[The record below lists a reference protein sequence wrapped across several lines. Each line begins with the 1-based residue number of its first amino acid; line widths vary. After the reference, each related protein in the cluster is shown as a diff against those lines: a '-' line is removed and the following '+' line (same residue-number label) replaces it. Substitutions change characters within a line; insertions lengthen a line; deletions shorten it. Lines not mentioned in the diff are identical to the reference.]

1 MGGGGENGA
10 PDWRTDHAAAL
21 SRRERKERGT
31 PEDAEVVA
39 GLLVCPSPLPD
50 WLAAASSV
58 HLIAPSPV
66 HYLSGFPY
74 LSAWFPPDSLYGV
87 QHRSGTPYS
96 HSWVLHPTQSPTPS
110 LSPSPEKMS
119 VSLITDIQQEGE
131 SGPLIEPYSR
141 GKTSPL
147 PQGTKEGTGE
157 VLEPEDS
164 SSQDAQKRAPNHSHG
179 RKRAKSNAKL
189 KLVRSLAVCEESSGP
204 FSTDGPPESEI
215 IQLHIS
221 CPSDKEEEKS
231 SKDEYENEEKE
242 KKDKAPRKMLS
253 RDSSQ
258 EYTDST
264 GIDVHEFLVNTLKNN
279 PRDRMMLLKLEQ
291 DILEF
296 INDDNNQYK
305 KFPQMTSYHRMLLHR
320 VAAYFGM
327 DHNVDQTGKAVIINK
342 TGNTRIPEQRF
353 SEHIKDERNMD
364 FQKKFILKRDDAS
377 MDKDDNQI
385 RVPLQDGRR
394 SKSIEEREEEY
405 QRVRDRIFAREVSF
419 FLQSS
424 QNGYINDNRLSTEG
438 YCSSSQKRRQI
449 FRGNR
454 ESSSRA
460 SSSRQSSTDS
470 DMKCLEPRPWS
481 STDSDSSNR
490 TLRPPV
496 TKASSFSGIS
506 ILTRGDSLGSNK
518 GSQGSCKGSRSG
530 LSLVSP
536 DVCPPPAASQSSR
549 SLLPCPSQ
557 QPQPQVPPQTA
568 LLPTPQQH
576 PMGNHMI
583 AQPVATLQPSQPVSY
598 SSPSCPQ
605 VLLPVSPPQQYTMPP
620 PTVLTQHPP
629 PQTGY
634 IMATTGQPM
643 APPSGYQPATGH
655 PHPPPP
661 PPPPSQTVMQAPP
674 PPQGYMQAPPPQQIQ
689 VSYYPPGQY
698 PSSGQQYRVPQPI
711 SHQVSYPAQRTQ
723 AMPQPTQQSGL
734 QTMMP
739 SQQPSYQGMMGVQQ
753 PQNPGLLNSQRAGMG
768 GQMQSIMVQ
777 YPQMPSYQVPVGNE
791 SQQVVQQQYQQQVM
805 VPVSQSVQGPM
816 PVYYS
821 VITPTQQSSTSP
833 SVSYL
838 QPPSSEQYQITQSPS
853 PCNPQQLQQ
862 QYSGVPPPGPG
873 VMVMQLSVPNGP
885 QPSQNPPLV
894 QWNPCK
900 YYSIEQRPSKPG
912 ELYKPDNTP
921 QASTQLTSPLASPTQ
936 SPTPSPSGSVSSVC
950 PGLGPL
956 PLISQFPRPGGPAQ
970 GDGRYSL
977 LGQPLQYSLCP
988 PLMHG
993 QSSYSSHQ
1001 GQGVMKHGARGKKQT
1016 LKSQSTD
1023 LGTTDVVVSRVL
1035 EVTDLPEGISRLEAE
1050 KLFNQLSM
1058 CGAQI
1063 QWLKEPQGG
1072 RGGGCGPCPG
1082 GAPAGPGAAAGLGA
1096 CMGGKGVDP
1105 AHLYTVVAVFPS
1117 TMAAQSAS
1125 FKLNNSGASLFKL
1138 RAAKKNYDLRVLERA
1153 SSQ

>member
-1 MGGGGENGA
+1 
-10 PDWRTDHAAAL
+10 
-21 SRRERKERGT
+21 
-31 PEDAEVVA
+31 
-39 GLLVCPSPLPD
+39 
-50 WLAAASSV
+50 
-58 HLIAPSPV
+58 
-66 HYLSGFPY
+66 
-74 LSAWFPPDSLYGV
+74 
-87 QHRSGTPYS
+87 
-96 HSWVLHPTQSPTPS
+96 
-110 LSPSPEKMS
+110 MS
-119 VSLITDIQQEGE
+119 VSLTTVIQHEGE
-131 SGPLIEPYSR
+131 SGPRIEPCSR
-141 GKTSPL
+141 GKTSPQ

-157 VLEPEDS
+157 GLEPEDS
-164 SSQDAQKRAPNHSHG
+164 SPQDAQKRAPNHSHG

-204 FSTDGPPESEI
+204 FSNDGTPESQWNVVFQDI

-221 CPSDKEEEKS
+221 SPSDKEEEKS

-424 QNGYINDNRLSTEG
+424 QNGYINDNR
-438 YCSSSQKRRQI
+438 
-449 FRGNR
+449 GNR

-481 STDSDSSNR
+481 STESDSSNR

-506 ILTRGDSLGSNK
+506 ILTRGDSLGSNN
-518 GSQGSCKGSRSG
+518 GSQGSCRGSRS
-530 LSLVSP
+530 
-536 DVCPPPAASQSSR
+536 ASQSSR

-557 QPQPQVPPQTA
+557 QPQPQIPPQTA

-583 AQPVATLQPSQPVSY
+583 AQPVASQPVSY

-605 VLLPVSPPQQYTMPP
+605 VLLPVSPPQQYTMGEEMAPQFTQMTLSRQGSSENPEPPPMYQAP

-629 PQTGY
+629 PQTSY

-643 APPSGYQPATGH
+643 PPPSGYQPATGH

-661 PPPPSQTVMQAPP
+661 PPPPSQPVMQAPP
-674 PPQGYMQAPPPQQIQ
+674 PPQGYMQPPPPQQIQ

-698 PSSGQQYRVPQPI
+698 PSSGQQYRVPQPMA
-711 SHQVSYPAQRTQ
+711 HQVSYPAQRTQ
-723 AMPQPTQQSGL
+723 PMPQPTQQSGL

-739 SQQPSYQGMMGVQQ
+739 SQQSSYQGIMGVQQ

-791 SQQVVQQQYQQQVM
+791 NQQVVQQQYQQQVM

-821 VITPTQQSSTSP
+821 VITPTQQNSTSP
-833 SVSYL
+833 SVGYL

-921 QASTQLTSPLASPTQ
+921 QASTQLTTPLASPTQ
-936 SPTPSPSGSVSSVC
+936 SPTPSPSGSVSTVC
-950 PGLGPL
+950 PGMGPL

-988 PLMHG
+988 PPLMHG
-993 QSSYSSHQ
+993 QSSYTSHQ

-1016 LKSQSTD
+1016 LKSASTD

-1035 EVTDLPEGISRLEAE
+1035 EVTDLPEGISRPEAE

-1058 CGAQI
+1058 CGAKI
-1063 QWLKEPQGG
+1063 QWLKEPHGG
-1072 RGGGCGPCPG
+1072 RGGGGGGPCPG
-1082 GAPAGPGAAAGLGA
+1082 VGPARLMASVGARGDGS
-1096 CMGGKGVDP
+1096 DP

>member
-1 MGGGGENGA
+1 M
-10 PDWRTDHAAAL
+10 
-21 SRRERKERGT
+21 
-31 PEDAEVVA
+31 
-39 GLLVCPSPLPD
+39 
-50 WLAAASSV
+50 
-58 HLIAPSPV
+58 
-66 HYLSGFPY
+66 
-74 LSAWFPPDSLYGV
+74 
-87 QHRSGTPYS
+87 
-96 HSWVLHPTQSPTPS
+96 S
-110 LSPSPEKMS
+110 LS
-119 VSLITDIQQEGE
+119 LTTDIQQEGE
-131 SGPLIEPYSR
+131 SGLQIEPCSR
-141 GKTSPL
+141 GKTTPQ
-147 PQGTKEGTGE
+147 PQGTKDGTGE
-157 VLEPEDS
+157 GPEPEDNS
-164 SSQDAQKRAPNHSHG
+164 PQDAQQKRATNHSHG
-179 RKRAKSNAKL
+179 RKRAKSNAKM

-204 FSTDGPPESEI
+204 FPNDGPPESEI

-242 KKDKAPRKMLS
+242 KKDKTPRKMLS

-296 INDDNNQYK
+296 INDNNNQYK

-353 SEHIKDERNMD
+353 SEHIKDERNVD

-424 QNGYINDNRLSTEG
+424 QNGYINDNR
-438 YCSSSQKRRQI
+438 
-449 FRGNR
+449 GNR

-470 DMKCLEPRPWS
+470 DMKCLDPRPWS

-530 LSLVSP
+530 LPLVSP
-536 DVCPPPAASQSSR
+536 DVCPPPSVSQSSR

-557 QPQPQVPPQTA
+557 PPQQPQVQGPPQTA

-576 PMGNHMI
+576 PMGNHMM
-583 AQPVATLQPSQPVSY
+583 AQPVASLQPSQPVSY

-605 VLLPVSPPQQYTMPP
+605 VLLPVSPPQQYTMGDELPPQFTQMTLSRQGSSENPEPPPMYQPP
-620 PTVLTQHPP
+620 PTVLSQHPP
-629 PQTGY
+629 PQPGY
-634 IMATTGQPM
+634 IMTTGQPLP
-643 APPSGYQPATGH
+643 PPSGYQPPTGH

-661 PPPPSQTVMQAPP
+661 PPPPSQPVIQAAP
-674 PPQGYMQAPPPQQIQ
+674 PPQGYIQPPPPQQIQ

-698 PSSGQQYRVPQPI
+698 PSSGQQYRVSQPI
-711 SHQVSYPAQRTQ
+711 SHQVSYQAQRTQ
-723 AMPQPTQQSGL
+723 PMPPPNQQSGL

-739 SQQPSYQGMMGVQQ
+739 SQQPSYQNMMGVQQ
-753 PQNPGLLNSQRAGMG
+753 PPNPGLLNSQRTGIG

-777 YPQMPSYQVPVGNE
+777 YPQMPSYQVPVANE
-791 SQQVVQQQYQQQVM
+791 NQQVVQQQYQQQVM
-805 VPVSQSVQGPM
+805 VPVSQSVQGAM

-821 VITPTQQSSTSP
+821 VITPTQQNSTSCSP
-833 SVSYL
+833 SVGYL
-838 QPPSSEQYQITQSPS
+838 QPPSSEQFQITQSPS
-853 PCNPQQLQQ
+853 PCNPQPLQQ
-862 QYSGVPPPGPG
+862 QYSGVAPPGPG

-912 ELYKPDNTP
+912 DLYKPDNTP

-936 SPTPSPSGSVSSVC
+936 SPTPSPSGSVNNVC

-956 PLISQFPRPGGPAQ
+956 PLISQFQRPGGPAQ

-993 QSSYSSHQ
+993 QPSYNSHQ
-1001 GQGVMKHGARGKKQT
+1001 GQGVIKHGARGKKQT
-1016 LKSQSTD
+1016 LKSASTD

-1035 EVTDLPEGISRLEAE
+1035 EVTDLPEGISRPEAE

-1058 CGAQI
+1058 CGAKI

-1072 RGGGCGPCPG
+1072 RGVAGGCGPCA
-1082 GAPAGPGAAAGLGA
+1082 GASGMSGVGMGAG
-1096 CMGGKGVDP
+1096 GGKGDGHDP
-1105 AHLYTVVAVFPS
+1105 AHLYTVVAVFPT

>member
-1 MGGGGENGA
+1 MMIICENV
-10 PDWRTDHAAAL
+10 TLAL
-21 SRRERKERGT
+21 QIIC
-31 PEDAEVVA
+31 VV
-39 GLLVCPSPLPD
+39 L
-50 WLAAASSV
+50 
-58 HLIAPSPV
+58 
-66 HYLSGFPY
+66 F
-74 LSAWFPPDSLYGV
+74 
-87 QHRSGTPYS
+87 Q
-96 HSWVLHPTQSPTPS
+96 
-110 LSPSPEKMS
+110 
-119 VSLITDIQQEGE
+119 
-131 SGPLIEPYSR
+131 
-141 GKTSPL
+141 
-147 PQGTKEGTGE
+147 
-157 VLEPEDS
+157 
-164 SSQDAQKRAPNHSHG
+164 
-179 RKRAKSNAKL
+179 SNAKL

-204 FSTDGPPESEI
+204 FSNDGPPDSDI

-231 SKDEYENEEKE
+231 SKDEYENEEE
-242 KKDKAPRKMLS
+242 KKDKTPRKMLS

-377 MDKDDNQI
+377 MDKDDNQ
-385 RVPLQDGRR
+385 
-394 SKSIEEREEEY
+394 
-405 QRVRDRIFAREVSF
+405 
-419 FLQSS
+419 SS
-424 QNGYINDNRLSTEG
+424 QNGYINDN
-438 YCSSSQKRRQI
+438 
-449 FRGNR
+449 RGNR

-530 LSLVSP
+530 LPLVSP
-536 DVCPPPAASQSSR
+536 DVCAPPAASQSSR

-557 QPQPQVPPQTA
+557 QPQQPQPQAPPQTA
-568 LLPTPQQH
+568 LLPTPPQH
-576 PMGNHMI
+576 PLSNHMI
-583 AQPVATLQPSQPVSY
+583 AQGEELAPQFTQMTLSRQGSSENPEPPPIYQP
-598 SSPSCPQ
+598 
-605 VLLPVSPPQQYTMPP
+605 T
-620 PTVLTQHPP
+620 PTVLPQHPP
-629 PQTGY
+629 PQTSY
-634 IMATTGQPM
+634 IMATTGQPLP
-643 APPSGYQPATGH
+643 PPSGYQPTTGH

-661 PPPPSQTVMQAPP
+661 PPPPSQPVMQAAP
-674 PPQGYMQAPPPQQIQ
+674 PPQGYMQPPPPQQ

-698 PSSGQQYRVPQPI
+698 PSSGQQYRVPQPM
-711 SHQVSYPAQRTQ
+711 SHQVSYPTQRTQ
-723 AMPQPTQQSGL
+723 PMPQPTQQSGL
-734 QTMMP
+734 QTMIP
-739 SQQPSYQGMMGVQQ
+739 SQQPSYQGMMSVQQ

-791 SQQVVQQQYQQQVM
+791 NQQVVQQQYQQQVM

-821 VITPTQQSSTSP
+821 VITPTQQNSTSP
-833 SVSYL
+833 SVGYL

-853 PCNPQQLQQ
+853 PCNPPQLQQ

-936 SPTPSPSGSVSSVC
+936 SPTPSPSGSVNSVC

-956 PLISQFPRPGGPAQ
+956 PLISQFPRAGGPAQ

-977 LGQPLQYSLCP
+977 LGQPLQYSLCPP

-1016 LKSQSTD
+1016 LKSASTD

-1035 EVTDLPEGISRLEAE
+1035 EVTDLPEGITRPEAE
-1050 KLFNQLSM
+1050 KLFNQLSL
-1058 CGAQI
+1058 CGAKI

-1072 RGGGCGPCPG
+1072 RGGADGN
-1082 GAPAGPGAAAGLGA
+1082 
-1096 CMGGKGVDP
+1096 DP

>member
-1 MGGGGENGA
+1 
-10 PDWRTDHAAAL
+10 
-21 SRRERKERGT
+21 
-31 PEDAEVVA
+31 
-39 GLLVCPSPLPD
+39 
-50 WLAAASSV
+50 
-58 HLIAPSPV
+58 
-66 HYLSGFPY
+66 
-74 LSAWFPPDSLYGV
+74 
-87 QHRSGTPYS
+87 
-96 HSWVLHPTQSPTPS
+96 
-110 LSPSPEKMS
+110 MS
-119 VSLITDIQQEGE
+119 VSLTTDIQQEGE
-131 SGPLIEPYSR
+131 SGPLIEPCSR
-141 GKTSPL
+141 GKTSPQ

-157 VLEPEDS
+157 GLEPEDS
-164 SSQDAQKRAPNHSHG
+164 SPQDAQKRAPNHSHG

-204 FSTDGPPESEI
+204 FSNDGPPESDI

-242 KKDKAPRKMLS
+242 KKDKTPRKMLS

-405 QRVRDRIFAREVSF
+405 QRVRDRIFARE
-419 FLQSS
+419 SS
-424 QNGYINDNRLSTEG
+424 QNGYINDN
-438 YCSSSQKRRQI
+438 
-449 FRGNR
+449 RGNR

-530 LSLVSP
+530 LPLVSP

-557 QPQPQVPPQTA
+557 QPQPQPQAPPQTA

-583 AQPVATLQPSQPVSY
+583 AQGEELAPQFSQMTLSRQG
-598 SSPSCPQ
+598 SSENPE
-605 VLLPVSPPQQYTMPP
+605 PPPMYQAP
-620 PTVLTQHPP
+620 PTVLSQHPP
-629 PQTGY
+629 PQTSY

-643 APPSGYQPATGH
+643 PPPSGYQPATGH

-661 PPPPSQTVMQAPP
+661 PPPPSQPVMQAPP
-674 PPQGYMQAPPPQQIQ
+674 PPQGYMQPPPPQQIQ

-698 PSSGQQYRVPQPI
+698 PSSGQQYRVPQPM

-723 AMPQPTQQSGL
+723 PIPQPTQQSGL

-739 SQQPSYQGMMGVQQ
+739 SQQPSYQSMMGVQQ

-777 YPQMPSYQVPVGNE
+777 YPQMTSYQVPVGNE
-791 SQQVVQQQYQQQVM
+791 NQQVVQQQYQQQVM

-821 VITPTQQSSTSP
+821 VITPTQQNSTSP
-833 SVSYL
+833 SVGYL

-900 YYSIEQRPSKPG
+900 YYSIEQRPGKPG

-1016 LKSQSTD
+1016 LKSASTD

-1035 EVTDLPEGISRLEAE
+1035 EVTDLPEGISRPEAE
-1050 KLFNQLSM
+1050 KLFNQLMM
-1058 CGAQI
+1058 CGAKI

-1072 RGGGCGPCPG
+1072 RGGAGGCGPCPG
-1082 GAPAGPGAAAGLGA
+1082 AGPSGPGATAGPK
-1096 CMGGKGVDP
+1096 CDSSDP
-1105 AHLYTVVAVFPS
+1105 AHLYTIVAVFSS
-1117 TMAAQSAS
+1117 TMAAQSAF

>member
-1 MGGGGENGA
+1 MIYI
-10 PDWRTDHAAAL
+10 
-21 SRRERKERGT
+21 SI
-31 PEDAEVVA
+31 V
-39 GLLVCPSPLPD
+39 
-50 WLAAASSV
+50 
-58 HLIAPSPV
+58 
-66 HYLSGFPY
+66 F
-74 LSAWFPPDSLYGV
+74 
-87 QHRSGTPYS
+87 Q
-96 HSWVLHPTQSPTPS
+96 
-110 LSPSPEKMS
+110 
-119 VSLITDIQQEGE
+119 
-131 SGPLIEPYSR
+131 
-141 GKTSPL
+141 
-147 PQGTKEGTGE
+147 
-157 VLEPEDS
+157 
-164 SSQDAQKRAPNHSHG
+164 
-179 RKRAKSNAKL
+179 SNAKL

-204 FSTDGPPESEI
+204 FNDGPPESDI

-231 SKDEYENEEKE
+231 SKDEFENEEKE
-242 KKDKAPRKMLS
+242 KKDKTPRKMLS
-253 RDSSQ
+253 RAFANF
-258 EYTDST
+258 
-264 GIDVHEFLVNTLKNN
+264 ILL
-279 PRDRMMLLKLEQ
+279 DRMMLLKLEQ

-405 QRVRDRIFAREVSF
+405 QRVRDRIFARE
-419 FLQSS
+419 SS
-424 QNGYINDNRLSTEG
+424 QNGYINDN
-438 YCSSSQKRRQI
+438 
-449 FRGNR
+449 RGNR

-530 LSLVSP
+530 KDLRNTSVSQP
-536 DVCPPPAASQSSR
+536 SR
-549 SLLPCPSQ
+549 SLLPCPAQ
-557 QPQPQVPPQTA
+557 QPQQTQPQAPPQTA

-576 PMGNHMI
+576 PIGNHMI
-583 AQPVATLQPSQPVSY
+583 AQGEELASQFTQMTLSRQGSTENPE
-598 SSPSCPQ
+598 
-605 VLLPVSPPQQYTMPP
+605 PPPMYQAP
-620 PTVLTQHPP
+620 PTVLSQHPP

-643 APPSGYQPATGH
+643 PTS
-655 PHPPPP
+655 
-661 PPPPSQTVMQAPP
+661 SLSSDCDCRCCFL
-674 PPQGYMQAPPPQQIQ
+674 QIQ
-689 VSYYPPGQY
+689 VSYYPPGQFA
-698 PSSGQQYRVPQPI
+698 STGQQYRVSQPV
-711 SHQVSYPAQRTQ
+711 SHQVSYPAQRSQ
-723 AMPQPTQQSGL
+723 PMPQPTQQSGL
-734 QTMMP
+734 QTMIP

-753 PQNPGLLNSQRAGMG
+753 ASNPGLLNSQRAGIG

-777 YPQMPSYQVPVGNE
+777 YPQMPSYQVPVANE
-791 SQQVVQQQYQQQVM
+791 NQQVVQPQYQQQVM

-821 VITPTQQSSTSP
+821 VITPTQQNSTSP

-838 QPPSSEQYQITQSPS
+838 QPPSSEQYQMTQSPS
-853 PCNPQQLQQ
+853 PCNPQPLQQ
-862 QYSGVPPPGPG
+862 QYSGVPAPGPG

-921 QASTQLTSPLASPTQ
+921 QATTQLTSPLASPTQ
-936 SPTPSPSGSVSSVC
+936 SPTPSPSGSVSSIC
-950 PGLGPL
+950 PGLAPL
-956 PLISQFPRPGGPAQ
+956 PLISQFQRPGGPNQ

-988 PLMHG
+988 PSLMHG

-1016 LKSQSTD
+1016 LKSASTD

-1050 KLFNQLSM
+1050 KLFNQLSL
-1058 CGAQI
+1058 CGAKI
-1063 QWLKEPQGG
+1063 QWLKDPQGG
-1072 RGGGCGPCPG
+1072 RAGGCGS
-1082 GAPAGPGAAAGLGA
+1082 GPGAGH
-1096 CMGGKGVDP
+1096 DP

>member
-1 MGGGGENGA
+1 YGNIMCTKDLCQQIMG
-10 PDWRTDHAAAL
+10 
-21 SRRERKERGT
+21 
-31 PEDAEVVA
+31 
-39 GLLVCPSPLPD
+39 
-50 WLAAASSV
+50 
-58 HLIAPSPV
+58 
-66 HYLSGFPY
+66 
-74 LSAWFPPDSLYGV
+74 LY
-87 QHRSGTPYS
+87 RICC
-96 HSWVLHPTQSPTPS
+96 L
-110 LSPSPEKMS
+110 
-119 VSLITDIQQEGE
+119 
-131 SGPLIEPYSR
+131 
-141 GKTSPL
+141 
-147 PQGTKEGTGE
+147 
-157 VLEPEDS
+157 
-164 SSQDAQKRAPNHSHG
+164 
-179 RKRAKSNAKL
+179 
-189 KLVRSLAVCEESSGP
+189 SLAVCEESCGP
-204 FSTDGPPESEI
+204 FSNDGPPESDI

-242 KKDKAPRKMLS
+242 KKDKTPRKMLS

-405 QRVRDRIFAREVSF
+405 QRVRDRIFAREVTFSP
-419 FLQSS
+419 
-424 QNGYINDNRLSTEG
+424 NVNPNRLSTEG

-530 LSLVSP
+530 LPLVNA

-557 QPQPQVPPQTA
+557 QPQPPQPQAPPQTA

-583 AQPVATLQPSQPVSY
+583 AQPVASLQPSQPVSY

-605 VLLPVSPPQQYTMPP
+605 VLLPVSPPQQYTMGEELAPQFSQMTLSRQGSSENPEPPPMYQAP
-620 PTVLTQHPP
+620 PTVLSQHPP

-634 IMATTGQPM
+634 IMATTGQPLP
-643 APPSGYQPATGH
+643 PPSGYQP
-655 PHPPPP
+655 
-661 PPPPSQTVMQAPP
+661 APP
-674 PPQGYMQAPPPQQIQ
+674 PPQGYMQPPPPQQIQ

-698 PSSGQQYRVPQPI
+698 ASSGQQYRVPQPM

-723 AMPQPTQQSGL
+723 PMPQPAQQSGL

-739 SQQPSYQGMMGVQQ
+739 SQQPSYQSMMGVQQ

-791 SQQVVQQQYQQQVM
+791 NQQVVQQQYQQQVM

-821 VITPTQQSSTSP
+821 VITPTQQNSTSP

-838 QPPSSEQYQITQSPS
+838 QPPSNDQYQITQSPS

-912 ELYKPDNTP
+912 ELYKSDNTP

-988 PLMHG
+988 PPLMHS

-1016 LKSQSTD
+1016 LKSASTD

-1035 EVTDLPEGISRLEAE
+1035 EVTDLPEGISRPEAE
-1050 KLFNQLSM
+1050 KLFNQLSL
-1058 CGAQI
+1058 CGAKI

-1072 RGGGCGPCPG
+1072 RGGCGPCPG
-1082 GAPAGPGAAAGLGA
+1082 AGN
-1096 CMGGKGVDP
+1096 DP

>member
-1 MGGGGENGA
+1 
-10 PDWRTDHAAAL
+10 
-21 SRRERKERGT
+21 
-31 PEDAEVVA
+31 
-39 GLLVCPSPLPD
+39 
-50 WLAAASSV
+50 
-58 HLIAPSPV
+58 
-66 HYLSGFPY
+66 
-74 LSAWFPPDSLYGV
+74 
-87 QHRSGTPYS
+87 
-96 HSWVLHPTQSPTPS
+96 
-110 LSPSPEKMS
+110 MS
-119 VSLITDIQQEGE
+119 VSLTPDIKQEGE
-131 SGPLIEPYSR
+131 SGPLIEPCSR
-141 GKTSPL
+141 GKTSPQ

-157 VLEPEDS
+157 GLELEDIS
-164 SSQDAQKRAPNHSHG
+164 PQDAQKRAPNHSHG

-189 KLVRSLAVCEESSGP
+189 KLVRSLAVCEESCGP
-204 FSTDGPPESEI
+204 FSSDGPPESDV

-242 KKDKAPRKMLS
+242 KKDKTPRKMLS

-405 QRVRDRIFAREVSF
+405 QRVRDRIFARE
-419 FLQSS
+419 SS
-424 QNGYINDNRLSTEG
+424 QNGYINDN
-438 YCSSSQKRRQI
+438 
-449 FRGNR
+449 RGNR

-518 GSQGSCKGSRSG
+518 GSQGSCKGSRCG
-530 LSLVSP
+530 LPLVSP
-536 DVCPPPAASQSSR
+536 EVCPPPTASQSSR

-557 QPQPQVPPQTA
+557 QPQQPQPPPPPQTA

-583 AQPVATLQPSQPVSY
+583 AQGEELAPQFSQMTLSRQG
-598 SSPSCPQ
+598 SSENPE
-605 VLLPVSPPQQYTMPP
+605 PPPMYQAP
-620 PTVLTQHPP
+620 PTVLSQHPP

-634 IMATTGQPM
+634 IMATTGQPLP
-643 APPSGYQPATGH
+643 PPSGYQPATGH

-661 PPPPSQTVMQAPP
+661 PPPPSQPVMQAPP
-674 PPQGYMQAPPPQQIQ
+674 PPQGYMQPPPPQQIQ
-689 VSYYPPGQY
+689 VSYYSPGQY
-698 PSSGQQYRVPQPI
+698 PSSGQQYRVPQPM
-711 SHQVSYPAQRTQ
+711 SHQVSYSAQRTQ
-723 AMPQPTQQSGL
+723 PMPQPTQQSGL

-739 SQQPSYQGMMGVQQ
+739 SQQPSYQSMMGVQQ

-777 YPQMPSYQVPVGNE
+777 YPQMPSYQVPVANE
-791 SQQVVQQQYQQQVM
+791 NQQVVQQQYQQQVM

-816 PVYYS
+816 SVYYS
-821 VITPTQQSSTSP
+821 VITPTQQNSTSP
-833 SVSYL
+833 SVGYMP
-838 QPPSSEQYQITQSPS
+838 PPSNDQYQITQSPS

-900 YYSIEQRPSKPG
+900 YYSIEQRPNKPG
-912 ELYKPDNTP
+912 ELYKSDNTP
-921 QASTQLTSPLASPTQ
+921 QASTQLPSPLASPTQ

-988 PLMHG
+988 PPLMHG

-1016 LKSQSTD
+1016 LKSASTD

-1035 EVTDLPEGISRLEAE
+1035 EVTDLPEGISRPEAE
-1050 KLFNQLSM
+1050 KLFNQLSL
-1058 CGAQI
+1058 CGAKI

-1072 RGGGCGPCPG
+1072 RGGAGGCGPCPG
-1082 GAPAGPGAAAGLGA
+1082 AGPSGPGASIVPVGV
-1096 CMGGKGVDP
+1096 KGDSHDP

-1138 RAAKKNYDLRVLERA
+1138 RAAKKNYDLRVLEKA

>member
-1 MGGGGENGA
+1 
-10 PDWRTDHAAAL
+10 
-21 SRRERKERGT
+21 
-31 PEDAEVVA
+31 
-39 GLLVCPSPLPD
+39 
-50 WLAAASSV
+50 
-58 HLIAPSPV
+58 
-66 HYLSGFPY
+66 
-74 LSAWFPPDSLYGV
+74 
-87 QHRSGTPYS
+87 
-96 HSWVLHPTQSPTPS
+96 
-110 LSPSPEKMS
+110 MS
-119 VSLITDIQQEGE
+119 VSLTTDIQQEGE
-131 SGPLIEPYSR
+131 SGPLIEPCSR
-141 GKTSPL
+141 GKTSPQ

-157 VLEPEDS
+157 GLEPEDS

-189 KLVRSLAVCEESSGP
+189 KLVRSLAVCEESGP
-204 FSTDGPPESEI
+204 FSNDGPPESEI

-242 KKDKAPRKMLS
+242 KKDKTPRKMLS

-424 QNGYINDNRLSTEG
+424 QNGYINDNR
-438 YCSSSQKRRQI
+438 
-449 FRGNR
+449 GNR

-518 GSQGSCKGSRSG
+518 GSQGSCKGSRS
-530 LSLVSP
+530 
-536 DVCPPPAASQSSR
+536 ASQSSR

-557 QPQPQVPPQTA
+557 QPQQPQQPQPQAPPQTA

-583 AQPVATLQPSQPVSY
+583 AQGEELAPQFSQMTLSRQG
-598 SSPSCPQ
+598 SSENPE
-605 VLLPVSPPQQYTMPP
+605 PP
-620 PTVLTQHPP
+620 PMYQAPPPVLSQHPP

-643 APPSGYQPATGH
+643 PPPSGYQPATGH

-661 PPPPSQTVMQAPP
+661 PPPPSQPVMQAPP
-674 PPQGYMQAPPPQQIQ
+674 PPQGYMQPPPPQQIQ

-698 PSSGQQYRVPQPI
+698 PSSGQQYRVSQPM

-723 AMPQPTQQSGL
+723 PMPQPTQQSGL

-791 SQQVVQQQYQQQVM
+791 NQQVVQQQYQQQVM

-821 VITPTQQSSTSP
+821 VITPTQQNSTSP
-833 SVSYL
+833 SVGYL

-900 YYSIEQRPSKPG
+900 YYSIEQRPNKPG

-1016 LKSQSTD
+1016 LKSASTD

-1035 EVTDLPEGISRLEAE
+1035 EVTDLPEGISRPEAE
-1050 KLFNQLSM
+1050 KLFNQLSL
-1058 CGAQI
+1058 CGAKI

-1072 RGGGCGPCPG
+1072 RGGAGGCGPCPG
-1082 GAPAGPGAAAGLGA
+1082 AGPCGPGATAGSGLSMGA
-1096 CMGGKGVDP
+1096 GVMKGDGNDP

-1125 FKLNNSGASLFKL
+1125 FKLNNNAASLFKL